1 MVMNKSLKIILVII
15 IIIWLLVKCIG
26 DSDGTTTY
34 SDNYQETDYS
44 WVYGTWELT
53 IDGETH
59 TICFLENGVYTE
71 HFRGY
76 YGSNSESGTYAIQSE
91 CIKCDSGD
99 GYPSYI
105 DIDGKRLASNGKYYR
120 KK

>member
-1 MVMNKSLKIILVII
+1 MNKNIKSLLFIVF
-15 IIIWLLVKCIG
+15 IIWLLVKCVG
-26 DSDGTTTY
+26 SCDDATTTY
-34 SDNYQETDYS
+34 SDNYQEEDYS
-44 WVYGTWELT
+44 WVYGTWQMT

-76 YGSNSESGTYAIQSE
+76 YGSNSDSGTYTIQSGR
-91 CIKCDSGD
+91 IKCDCGD

-105 DIDGKRLASNGKYYR
+105 DIEGKRLTSNGEYYR